1 MAKGI
6 RKLQEF
12 LSEANGQFSSI
23 RLVLLAWGLGVL
35 GVWTYLSIRNKTI
48 QPVDNGIVAIFGILF
63 AGKVVQKAAE
73 EKPRA
78 AELKAEPPD
87 EPAEENA

>member
-23 RLVLLAWGLGVL
+23 RLVLLTWGLGVFA
-35 GVWTYLSIRNKTI
+35 VWAFLSVKGAEL
-48 QPVDNGIVAIFGILF
+48 QHLDSSIVGIFGILIG
-63 AGKVVQKAAE
+63 GKAIQKQAE